1 MRGNDVGGGM
11 VQKFSG
17 CRKGRL
23 KDPKGSLKTPQES
36 GRLHSVFSLKSGS
49 VTKQLA
55 EKEKP
60 CKTIF

>member
-1 MRGNDVGGGM
+1 M

-36 GRLHSVFSLKSGS
+36 GRLHRVFSLKSALLLS
-49 VTKQLA
+49 N
-55 EKEKP
+55 
-60 CKTIF
+60 